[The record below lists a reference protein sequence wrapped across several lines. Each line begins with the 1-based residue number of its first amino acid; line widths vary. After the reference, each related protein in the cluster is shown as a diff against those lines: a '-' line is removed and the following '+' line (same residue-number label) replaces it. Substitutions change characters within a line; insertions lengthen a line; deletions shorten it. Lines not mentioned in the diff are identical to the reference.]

1 MLIPIFTSNFYD
13 NRWLGSI
20 KPLDGSFTN
29 IKKNTKNKYTKKVWH
44 AYIQYPVDCKYENE
58 LMFFK
63 LYVHIFIDFLLFSKL
78 CCMYSIVL
86 FDLAWYMKMVTFKL
100 DKKAFKPY
108 INFWNFQLWIT
119 GISGKNMF
127 FLDHTG

>member
-44 AYIQYPVDCKYENE
+44 AYIQYPVDCKNENE

-63 LYVHIFIDFLLFSKL
+63 LYVPIFIGLLLFSKL
-78 CCMYSIVL
+78 CCIYLIVL
-86 FDLAWYMKMVTFKL
+86 FYLAWYLKTVTFKL
-100 DKKAFKPY
+100 DKKAFKTY

-127 FLDHTG
+127 FLDHTD